1 MRWSA
6 GSGLFHYQKKNVI
19 KSGVLNECYYG
30 GMNLLTTIGQEDT
43 AIQYTDRPTVK
54 VVIKNNNKVLI
65 LNKGLLPGG
74 GIDPGESDEDAI
86 TRELQE
92 ELGVTVTDVQEI
104 GTVVQYRN
112 LLEKKYLINGY
123 AAELETTGGL
133 TDPQD
138 EGEAQFT
145 TQWLTMED
153 ALTFVAKSIEGAKL
167 KPMDDDTNQGKL
179 YNLMTTFEFLKALK

>member
-1 MRWSA
+1 
-6 GSGLFHYQKKNVI
+6 
-19 KSGVLNECYYG
+19 
-30 GMNLLTTIGQEDT
+30 
-43 AIQYTDRPTVK
+43 VK

>member
-1 MRWSA
+1 
-6 GSGLFHYQKKNVI
+6 
-19 KSGVLNECYYG
+19 
-30 GMNLLTTIGQEDT
+30 MNILATIGQVDT
-43 AIQYTDRPTVK
+43 SIQYTDRPTVK

-74 GIDPGESDEDAI
+74 GIDPGESDQDAI

-145 TQWLTMED
+145 IQWLTIED
-153 ALTFVAKSIEGAKL
+153 ALAFVTESIEEAKL
-167 KPMDDDTNQGKL
+167 KPMDDDANQGKL
-179 YNLMTTFEFLKALK
+179 YNLMATRNFLGTLR

>member
-1 MRWSA
+1 
-6 GSGLFHYQKKNVI
+6 
-19 KSGVLNECYYG
+19 
-30 GMNLLTTIGQEDT
+30 MNILATIGQLD
-43 AIQYTDRPTVK
+43 ASMQYTDRPTVK
-54 VVIKNNNKVLI
+54 VVIRNDNKVLI

-74 GIDPGESDEDAI
+74 GIEPGESDQDAV

-92 ELGVTVTDVQEI
+92 ELGVTVKDIQEI

-123 AAELETTGGL
+123 TADLESTGGL

-145 TQWLTMED
+145 IQWLTVED
-153 ALTFVAKSIEGAKL
+153 ALTFIAKSIEEAKL
-167 KPMDDDTNQGKL
+167 QPMDDDANQSKL
-179 YNLMTTFEFLKALK
+179 YNLMATYNFLSALG